1 MRTLLLLLLLPSLAG
16 GLTIY
21 RIGGE
26 GLPLLDAA
34 ELEDVAF
41 VRLSWADFAQGFGG
55 GMDNLDTTDSRIAP
69 LLVSPEDN
77 LSLKALE
84 RGGGAFFTKTD
95 YVEIRQDF
103 TDWSIDGD
111 PATGVVA
118 TALGSFRLDA
128 QYIVRLG
135 GRFPVNRVRFY
146 PVTPEGV
153 MKTFRLLAYSPD
165 PTHPSGYSWKTV
177 ALVEPGQE
185 NIWPMVE
192 IEFPTRIVEW
202 FRMRIDNWRSGQGY
216 VPSHPWEI
224 AEFEV
229 YGAGLRPGGELHV
242 ASIRPTSAGQFGE
255 DPLVRISPGQ
265 SSGYSP
271 RSQWQ
276 RRRSQP
282 LLALHR
288 PRR

>member
-1 MRTLLLLLLLPSLAG
+1 
-16 GLTIY
+16 
-21 RIGGE
+21 
-26 GLPLLDAA
+26 
-34 ELEDVAF
+34 
-41 VRLSWADFAQGFGG
+41 
-55 GMDNLDTTDSRIAP
+55 MDNLDTTDSRIAP

-77 LSLKALE
+77 LSLKAFE

-165 PTHPSGYSWKTV
+165 PTHPSGYSWKTPD
-177 ALVEPGQE
+177 AGRLQQPPRRQRRHHHGPGPLEQLGRVCIRGE
-185 NIWPMVE
+185 CGHRP
-192 IEFPTRIVEW
+192 FSAFTRPVPAARCELCAFGSGW
-202 FRMRIDNWRSGQGY
+202 GRSGLYRVLGVAATGGRPPCGGDLAATGGGETPPFGWMATRFQ
-216 VPSHPWEI
+216 SI
-224 AEFEV
+224 SLFEV
-229 YGAGLRPGGELHV
+229 MC
-242 ASIRPTSAGQFGE
+242 SIRLERVP
-255 DPLVRISPGQ
+255 
-265 SSGYSP
+265 
-271 RSQWQ
+271 
-276 RRRSQP
+276 QP
-282 LLALHR
+282 LL
-288 PRR
+288 PMETGSTMWPTSSIPC